1 MQDPYTRHAQRFFEQ
16 YQRLRF
22 EDVHSAW
29 LTHLPPAG
37 FALDV
42 GAGSGRDAAAL
53 ARRGWEVLAV
63 EPAAGLR
70 ALGADATKGLS
81 VQWLDDK
88 LPELAAVRALSYRFN
103 LILVSAV
110 WMHLP
115 PTQRERAFRIL
126 AELLA
131 PGGVLVISLRHGA
144 GDAERTFYPVDRQE
158 LEQSPRKRALLT
170 VVAAAD
176 ADQLLREGVR
186 WETLVFRLPDDG
198 TGALPLLRHVIVND
212 NKASTYKL
220 GLLRALTRIADG
232 LPGMILKR
240 SDDWVELP
248 LGLVALY
255 WIKLYQPLVLSHKL
269 RQAPGSGGYGFA
281 SDDFYA
287 LANVSPLDLRVGR
300 TLGGDL
306 GPVVL
311 RAIRAAARNITDM
324 PVRYTSWP
332 AGGPQVFDSSVS
344 ATRIG
349 PGPARLDRET
359 LARFGTFRVPPLL
372 WDCFS
377 RYACWLEPAIVNEW
391 TQLMQ
396 GYEVRDHSDVYQR
409 ALAWEEGRRDTAQV
423 RRIVDERLERNQLTR
438 CVWSRSDLRRSQYHI
453 DHCFPWSRWN
463 NNDLWNLLPATARA
477 NAAKAEKLPAAPLLE
492 GAKPEIL
499 DWWRAAFIGP
509 EREQQF
515 YMEAEGALP
524 LVRHDRTLES
534 VFEGMLQQRLRL
546 KMNQQLAEWMGFGS
560 AQSTARQLS
569 T

>member
-1 MQDPYTRHAQRFFEQ
+1 M
-16 YQRLRF
+16 RF
-22 EDVHSAW
+22 EDVHRGW
-29 LTHLPPAG
+29 LAHLPPAG

-63 EPAAGLR
+63 EPAAGQR
-70 ALGADATKGLS
+70 ALGAEATKGLS

-88 LPELAAVRALSYRFN
+88 LPELAAVRTLSYRFN

-115 PTQRERAFRIL
+115 PTKRERAFRVL

-144 GDAERTFYPVDRQE
+144 RDSDRTFHPVDRQE
-158 LEQSPRKRALLT
+158 LEQFAQRRALLT
-170 VVAAAD
+170 AAAVAEGD
-176 ADQLLREGVR
+176 RLLREDVR

-255 WIKLYQPLVLSHKL
+255 WIKLYQPLILTHKL
-269 RQAPGSGGYGFA
+269 RQAPGSSGYGFA
-281 SDDFYA
+281 TKDFYA
-287 LANVSPLDLRVGR
+287 LAAVSPLDLRVGR
-300 TLGGDL
+300 TLGADL
-306 GPVVL
+306 GPVVR

-324 PVRYTSWP
+324 PARYTTWP
-332 AGGPQVFDSSVS
+332 AGGARVFESSVA
-344 ATRIG
+344 ATHIKAG
-349 PGPARLDRET
+349 STRLDRET
-359 LARFGTFRVPPLL
+359 LALFGTFRVPTLL

-377 RYACWLEPAIVNEW
+377 RYACWLEPAIVTEW

-396 GYEVRDHSDVYQR
+396 GYDEVREGADVYQR
-409 ALAWEEGRRDTAQV
+409 ALAWEEGRRDTTQV
-423 RRIVDERLERNQLTR
+423 RQIVEQRLESNQLTR
-438 CVWSRSDLRRSQYHI
+438 CVWSRSGLRRGQYHI

-463 NNDLWNLLPATARA
+463 NNDLWNLLPATDRA
-477 NAAKAEKLPAAPLLE
+477 NSAKAEKLPAAPLLE
-492 GAKPEIL
+492 TAKPVIL
-499 DWWRAAFIGP
+499 DWWREAFVGQ
-509 EREQQF
+509 EREEQF

-524 LVRHDRTLES
+524 LVQHKRTLET
-534 VFEGMLQQRLRL
+534 VFEGLLQQRLRL
-546 KMNQQLAEWMGFGS
+546 KMNQQLVEWMGLG
-560 AQSTARQLS
+560 
-569 T
+569 